1 MDSCHPAEIYLTEDH
16 HVQNFCNGIRLE
28 RSTEGGKE
36 VCLPLVLEEAEVVED
51 RPIRAETRMK
61 VLIILRQQHR
71 KSPDL
76 QSLVETL

>member
-1 MDSCHPAEIYLTEDH
+1 MDSCHPAEIHLTEDH
-16 HVQNFCNGIRLE
+16 RVQNFCNGIRVE
-28 RSTEGGKE
+28 RSTEGEKE
-36 VCLPLVLEEAEVVED
+36 DHPPLVLEEVEVAED
-51 RPIRAETRMK
+51 RPARAETKMK

>member
-1 MDSCHPAEIYLTEDH
+1 MDVCRLDQNHLTGDH
-16 HVQNFCNGIRLE
+16 RVPNFCNEIRFE

-36 VCLPLVLEEAEVVED
+36 DHLPLVLEEVEAAED
-51 RPIRAETRMK
+51 RPARAETRMK
-61 VLIILRQQHR
+61 VLIILRQRHR